1 MTYCSIS
8 VLRVMTVCE
17 AWPINTVTFLGLST
31 ERKIIY
37 SYKKGKV
44 QLKNTTGTQI
54 TQIKQKPFLSKV
66 TPDQN
71 GIWGE
76 GGKLLVMTRRY
87 ILT

>member
-1 MTYCSIS
+1 MIA
-8 VLRVMTVCE
+8 CE
-17 AWPINTVTFLGLST
+17 AWPINTVTFLGLSM

-44 QLKNTTGTQI
+44 QLEKTTATQI

-71 GIWGE
+71 GIL
-76 GGKLLVMTRRY
+76 GGRVGSY
-87 ILT
+87 